1 MATLLATPA
10 GWPRVTLGR
19 AAGTEPVTGLAEA
32 EHAGA
37 WTAWRRAVTDLGPE
51 DLTGMVAHA
60 GLCGRGGAGFPAAQ
74 KWRICRAAEASE
86 RYAVANGYE
95 ADPGV
100 SIDRTLMELDP
111 HAVVEGL
118 ALAAFAVGA
127 TRAYIAVKA
136 DYTLALE
143 RLRTAVAQAEE
154 AGYLGTNALGA
165 GIDLLV
171 EVRPVQG
178 AFVLGE
184 ETVLLR
190 ALESKRGMPEQ
201 RPPYPAV
208 RGLWGKPT
216 IVHNV
221 ETLAAIPWIVLHG
234 AAEFATIGREG
245 AHGTKLVQLSGSLR
259 APGIAEV
266 PMGTSLGEILDA
278 VGGGMAKGST
288 FKALLAGGP
297 AGGFLPEAALDTP
310 YDFDDLRQAGAIVG
324 SGSLLAVDQ
333 RACIVELGRLME
345 RFMSDES
352 CGKCIPCRIGTRRL
366 LEIGDRLTGG
376 RVRPT
381 DAALLRD
388 LSADVIDGS
397 LCGHG
402 INAPNPLLSGMRYFG
417 EEYDAHIS
425 AGTCPAG
432 VCRPL
437 RVLASASH

>member
-1 MATLLATPA
+1 MTTLLETPDS
-10 GWPRVTLGR
+10 WPHVTLAPAR
-19 AAGTEPVTGLAEA
+19 EEPLLGLAEA
-32 EHAGA
+32 QRAGA
-37 WTAWRRAVTDLGPE
+37 WTAWRRAVTELAPE
-51 DLTGMVAHA
+51 ALTDTVARA

-74 KWRICRAAEASE
+74 KWRACRAAPGPE

-100 SIDRTLMELDP
+100 SIDRTLMERDP

-118 ALAAFAVGA
+118 ALAAFAAGA
-127 TRAYIAVKA
+127 SSAFLAVKA
-136 DYTLALE
+136 GYGLALE
-143 RLRTAVAQAEE
+143 RLRAAVAQAEE
-154 AGYLGTNALGA
+154 AGILGIDALGA
-165 GIDLLV
+165 GIDLQI

-178 AFVLGE
+178 AFILGE
-184 ETVLLR
+184 ETALLR
-190 ALESKRGMPEQ
+190 ALEGKRGMPDQ

-208 RGLWGKPT
+208 RGLFGRPT
-216 IVHNV
+216 VVHNV
-221 ETLAAIPWIVLHG
+221 ETLAAIPWIVRNG
-234 AAEFATIGREG
+234 AAAFAEIGREG
-245 AHGTKLVQLSGSLR
+245 AHGTKLVQLSGAVR
-259 APGIAEV
+259 TPGIAEV
-266 PMGTSLGEILDA
+266 PMGVPLGEVLETA
-278 VGGGMAKGST
+278 GGGMAKGST
-288 FKALLAGGP
+288 FKALLVGGP
-297 AGGFLPEAALDTP
+297 AGGFLPEAVLETP
-310 YDFDDLRQAGAIVG
+310 LDFDNLRQAGAIVG

-366 LEIGDRLTGG
+366 LEIGDRFTGG
-376 RVRPT
+376 RTRPT
-381 DAALLRD
+381 DPTLLRD
-388 LSADVIDGS
+388 LSADVVDGS

-437 RVLASASH
+437 RILASASR